1 MGIYFYVIAAAMAV
15 LGVLFFFKTNVE
27 KMKENPEVRGAA
39 YNNFFIGV
47 ALSEVIPIALIVFAY
62 ATTDPVL
69 EMNDV
74 MLPGIIILLLMAV
87 SMFFIFM
94 QRAVGV
100 PEESRNVVNQ
110 FSMIAIAIVNAVP
123 IISLVFL
130 FISAA

>member
-1 MGIYFYVIAAAMAV
+1 
-15 LGVLFFFKTNVE
+15 E
-27 KMKENPEVRGAA
+27 KMKENPEARGAA

-110 FSMIAIAIVNAVP
+110 FSMIAIAMSNAVP